1 LSEEGKPLLGT
12 VTPVHNPLS
21 EILCTWKFSSA
32 EGWHHN
38 FPACL
43 SPYAHRLGWQE
54 DCGMTCCW
62 IQVCLFHLNFMEN
75 AEGRSKSSARSL
87 KPWWLPALVS

>member
-32 EGWHHN
+32 EG
-38 FPACL
+38 
-43 SPYAHRLGWQE
+43 
-54 DCGMTCCW
+54 
-62 IQVCLFHLNFMEN
+62 
-75 AEGRSKSSARSL
+75 
-87 KPWWLPALVS
+87 